1 MLLVPS
7 LVRYKEKWIGSNTF
21 EMRTRGMCRDSNGSS
36 VHWTQSK
43 SDIKIVLL
51 NVCLC
56 VDVDDVIKSNEFISY
71 KTNRILRSLW

>member
-1 MLLVPS
+1 
-7 LVRYKEKWIGSNTF
+7 
-21 EMRTRGMCRDSNGSS
+21 MCRDRNGSS

-51 NVCLC
+51 NVCLR